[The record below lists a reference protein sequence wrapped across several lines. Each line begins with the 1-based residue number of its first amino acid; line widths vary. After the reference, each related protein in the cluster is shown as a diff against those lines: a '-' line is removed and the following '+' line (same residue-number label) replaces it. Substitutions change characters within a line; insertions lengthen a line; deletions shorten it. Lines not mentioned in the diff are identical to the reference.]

1 MEKMGR
7 AMSQT
12 NKADDFR
19 VFANRHQPI
28 LLLEG
33 IYCRKATMSLS
44 ERHDQT
50 KMHPS
55 YQHPQGQCP

>member
-1 MEKMGR
+1 MKKMGR

-19 VFANRHQPI
+19 VFANGHQPI
-28 LLLEG
+28 LLLER

-50 KMHPS
+50 ETLLS
-55 YQHPQGQCP
+55 YQHLQEQCP